1 MYLLICKMFEDD
13 DVEIETH
20 EIERSYCPGKFDLSI
35 NDKKFAGIS
44 QRRVRGGIAVQ
55 IYLCVEGSGS
65 KRAEMMRHFYQQA
78 LKGETTKF
86 KYPDIEPQCMA
97 SLETLLERDIKVQ
110 DVMFQLLHA
119 IQDLGGKLNM
129 DAITE
134 DEWQRYEG
142 HFDKIVER
150 NDKMSRLL

>member
-1 MYLLICKMFEDD
+1 
-13 DVEIETH
+13 
-20 EIERSYCPGKFDLSI
+20 
-35 NDKKFAGIS
+35 
-44 QRRVRGGIAVQ
+44 
-55 IYLCVEGSGS
+55 
-65 KRAEMMRHFYQQA
+65 
-78 LKGETTKF
+78 
-86 KYPDIEPQCMA
+86 
-97 SLETLLERDIKVQ
+97 LERDIKVQ

>member
-1 MYLLICKMFEDD
+1 
-13 DVEIETH
+13 
-20 EIERSYCPGKFDLSI
+20 
-35 NDKKFAGIS
+35 
-44 QRRVRGGIAVQ
+44 
-55 IYLCVEGSGS
+55 
-65 KRAEMMRHFYQQA
+65 
-78 LKGETTKF
+78 
-86 KYPDIEPQCMA
+86 MA